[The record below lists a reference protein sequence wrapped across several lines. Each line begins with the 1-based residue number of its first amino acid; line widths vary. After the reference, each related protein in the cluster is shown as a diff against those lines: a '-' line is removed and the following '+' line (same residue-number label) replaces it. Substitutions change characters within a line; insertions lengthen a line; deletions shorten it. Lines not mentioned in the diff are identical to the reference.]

1 MKANPFSLNSVLGER
16 QQWVVPV
23 YQRHYE
29 WETSEDKQLPKLWED
44 LREEA
49 LERLEKRNPLPHYF
63 GAILYAEPQSQTF
76 GTVPFRFLVDGQQRI
91 TTFQLVLA
99 AVKEVARVNNVDR
112 LMSAIDAYL
121 FNEKTASMAD
131 AARERFKLWPSS
143 YDRLLFQHLVE
154 NSRDTLRELQS
165 RFFYKNGNLIKGSAP
180 NLLRAYWFLLEA
192 FEEFVA

>member
-29 WETSEDKQLPKLWED
+29 WETGEDKQLPKLWED

-49 LERLEKRNPLPHYF
+49 LERLEERTPLPHYF
-63 GAILYAEPQSQTF
+63 GAIIYSEPQTQTF

-99 AVKEVARVNNVDR
+99 AIKEVARVNKITR
-112 LMSAIDAYL
+112 LVSAIDRL
-121 FNEKTASMAD
+121 PFQ
-131 AARERFKLWPSS
+131 REDREYGRHRAGNHSS
-143 YDRLLFQHLVE
+143 R
-154 NSRDTLRELQS
+154 RCQS
-165 RFFYKNGNLIKGSAP
+165 
-180 NLLRAYWFLLEA
+180 
-192 FEEFVA
+192 VA

>member
-44 LREEA
+44 LREET
-49 LERLEKRNPLPHYF
+49 LERLERRTPLPHYF
-63 GAILYAEPQSQTF
+63 GAILYSEPQSQTF

-99 AVKEVARVNNVDR
+99 ALKEVARANNVGR
-112 LMSAIDAYL
+112 LAASFQSA
-121 FNEKTASMAD
+121 T
-131 AARERFKLWPSS
+131 
-143 YDRLLFQHLVE
+143 
-154 NSRDTLRELQS
+154 
-165 RFFYKNGNLIKGSAP
+165 SAMP
-180 NLLRAYWFLLEA
+180 LLRARREA
-192 FEEFVA
+192 PNFFRLSTQAPPQSPPSAPQ